1 MMPTRRQQRFA
12 WTDPHA
18 GCAHHERE

>member
-1 MMPTRRQQRFA
+1 MMPTGRRQRFA

-18 GCAHHERE
+18 RARPLWAQ